1 MITSLNGKDQSWPPK
16 IHSIEFKVIILRAVT
31 VTCSCIF
38 LLDPDKGYC
47 NATVAWHIEK
57 GHYDQTQLDGLNA
70 VAVFVSPG
78 NMFTGPKMKAA
89 FYLDQRADQEQV
101 DALSKIFSGQSGGF
115 FAAAA
120 NFIGENVGIKSS
132 QIEFGN
138 QGKRRWL
145 TIPE

>member
-1 MITSLNGKDQSWPPK
+1 
-16 IHSIEFKVIILRAVT
+16 
-31 VTCSCIF
+31 

-89 FYLDQRADQEQV
+89 FYLDAQ
-101 DALSKIFSGQSGGF
+101 
-115 FAAAA
+115 
-120 NFIGENVGIKSS
+120 IKSKLMLYQRYS
-132 QIEFGN
+132 QAN
-138 QGKRRWL
+138 QGASLPQRLILSEK
-145 TIPE
+145 T